1 MQEQLH
7 VKPGSFY
14 ASPSG
19 IVASSMNSDVS
30 KSVIQLMPSLLSSMP
45 VLLYQGSEDYIV
57 NVAGVDAWI
66 NSCQWSGL
74 PEWQQ
79 QERHQR
85 FTKHNDYRPG
95 KIDVLGYVQQSTNLT
110 YVLLPNAGHFATADL
125 PAGTQEMVQLWLSGD
140 L

>member
-1 MQEQLH
+1 MSRCYRLTLIQWFYLYNIGCTVECSTDYIFTAYLELLSEPDVQEQLH

-79 QERHQR
+79 Q
-85 FTKHNDYRPG
+85 RPRRCSIG
-95 KIDVLGYVQQSTNLT
+95 WG
-110 YVLLPNAGHFATADL
+110 
-125 PAGTQEMVQLWLSGD
+125 
-140 L
+140 